1 MSYPKKKGNAMDM
14 EKLKKDLA
22 EIGCSMEESGRI
34 LQLCESGNYK
44 DALQIMK
51 KNRCRLM
58 DELHESGRKVDC
70 ADFLIRKTE
79 KEMKQTDLQN
89 GGI

>member
-1 MSYPKKKGNAMDM
+1 M

-22 EIGCSMEESGRI
+22 EIGCSMEESSRI